1 MPQGNMILEDNLP
14 KYLKD
19 RYTVLWM
26 YYDLFGV
33 ENEIDI

>member
-19 RYTVLWM
+19 RYVRDYLK
-26 YYDLFGV
+26 YSRV
-33 ENEIDI
+33 